1 MTAPKL
7 YRDQVRAL
15 HAYQSVQQAVDTL
28 VTKHGDQ
35 RNDYRI
41 AVDDLGIHVR
51 RLGLAAALSQ
61 IEAESRKHPGPSTL
75 LLDHLGKAGI
85 TGLVGTNA
93 TTIANRARGLDVN
106 DYMLATRE
114 LLQVATWFRRAV
126 QSLMPNT
133 DAKA

>member
-1 MTAPKL
+1 MTAPTL

-28 VTKHGDQ
+28 GTA

-41 AVDDLGIHVR
+41 AVNDLGIHVR

-61 IEAESRKHPGPSTL
+61 IEAESRKHPGPSRL

-85 TGLVGTNA
+85 TGLVGTNYE
-93 TTIANRARGLDVN
+93 TIAGHARELDVN
-106 DYMLATRE
+106 RYMLATRE